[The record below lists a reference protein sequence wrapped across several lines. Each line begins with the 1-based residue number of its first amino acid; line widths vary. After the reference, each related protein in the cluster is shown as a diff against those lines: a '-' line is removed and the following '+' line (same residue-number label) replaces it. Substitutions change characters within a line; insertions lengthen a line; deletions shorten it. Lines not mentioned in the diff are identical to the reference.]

1 MKRLIVVL
9 CVVGF
14 IVALPMSHL
23 AFAGKPEEK
32 PAKVE
37 ICHVNSANDVVVL
50 GTVVIA
56 YGRVIEVSE
65 NAVAAHEAHGD
76 MASPG
81 FFYMSEEARENIE
94 EIFGVS
100 LPNANCGFVVP

>member
-23 AFAGKPEEK
+23 AFAGKG
-32 PAKVE
+32 PAPKVE

-50 GTVVIA
+50 GTLVIA

-81 FFYMSEEARENIE
+81 FFYMSEEARENND